1 MTLIG
6 AHFWRSR
13 RGHLEAL
20 DPGECRELLGS
31 KVIGR
36 IGFGTPSGPRII
48 VMNHAVQVDAL
59 WFITSAD
66 SELAK
71 YAIGQTVAYEVDAID
86 DFLEAGWSVLAT
98 GVLER
103 YDGSATPL
111 SFGPVPDPWPE
122 RSDEI
127 LLRLSWT
134 DLTGRRLIPG

>member
-1 MTLIG
+1 MI
-6 AHFWRSR
+6 
-13 RGHLEAL
+13 
-20 DPGECRELLGS
+20 
-31 KVIGR
+31 
-36 IGFGTPSGPRII
+36 
-48 VMNHAVQVDAL
+48 NHAVQVDAL

-134 DLTGRRLIPG
+134 DLTGRRLIPDKQERHHARFLVAYATRMDSPARSPSRSRTSFDG